1 MGMMKFA
8 SYRVTH
14 NLLLGRWNYCFVESQ
29 VLFRICSSPSL
40 PPQITVVNRV
50 YHYLSRFEIA
60 GAKRISRH
68 LSTGDDIQRSGQTT
82 SQ

>member
-29 VLFRICSSPSL
+29 VLFRICSSPQSSPADNCREQGWL
-40 PPQITVVNRV
+40 LKKSVFLKKVENRV
-50 YHYLSRFEIA
+50 IENVQEAEKNRL
-60 GAKRISRH
+60 
-68 LSTGDDIQRSGQTT
+68 
-82 SQ
+82 

>member
-29 VLFRICSSPSL
+29 VLFRICSSPQSSPADNCREQGWLLKNSL
-40 PPQITVVNRV
+40 IKNSQKLLRV
-50 YHYLSRFEIA
+50 RKLYKRFC
-60 GAKRISRH
+60 SV
-68 LSTGDDIQRSGQTT
+68 S
-82 SQ
+82 

>member
-29 VLFRICSSPSL
+29 VLFRICSSPQSSPADNCREQGLSL
-40 PPQITVVNRV
+40 
-50 YHYLSRFEIA
+50 L
-60 GAKRISRH
+60 ISV
-68 LSTGDDIQRSGQTT
+68 
-82 SQ
+82 